1 MVAARLR
8 FESAAACR
16 RFACVRSHAKFTL
29 TLHRKRDAEG
39 GGRIGTLVIYDFYL
53 KIILGFTV
61 FWYTLQT
68 GFSAQTL
75 FDDGYLVTPP
85 PSPLQ

>member
-1 MVAARLR
+1 LSRQQPVGALHAFAHMRNLR
-8 FESAAACR
+8 S
-16 RFACVRSHAKFTL
+16 RSTASVT
-29 TLHRKRDAEG
+29 REG

-85 PSPLQ
+85 PPPLQ